1 MRERL
6 PPCAPEAAT
15 PARGR
20 LPTETEWEFA
30 ARHPHIG
37 WVETPK
43 LYPWGDEA
51 PSNETEWRLNLW
63 QGDFPSTDAALD
75 GHAGLAPAD
84 RLRALTRTLTL
95 ALTLN
100 LALTLALALTLTLAL
115 TLAPALA
122 LTLALIPTLTLA
134 LP

>member
-1 MRERL
+1 M
-6 PPCAPEAAT
+6 
-15 PARGR
+15 
-20 LPTETEWEFA
+20 PTETEGEFA

-63 QGDFPSTDAALD
+63 QGDFPRTDAALD

-84 RLRALTRTLTL
+84 RLRALTLTLTL

-115 TLAPALA
+115 ALA
-122 LTLALIPTLTLA
+122 LARSSAWARSTGASWA
-134 LP
+134 AAAAEAVR

>member
-1 MRERL
+1 M
-6 PPCAPEAAT
+6 
-15 PARGR
+15 RGR
-20 LPTETEWEFA
+20 LPTETEWEYA

-63 QGDFPSTDAALD
+63 QGDFPRTDAALD

-84 RLRALTRTLTL
+84 RLRAHPNPNPSPNPKPSPNPNPNTNPDR
-95 ALTLN
+95 
-100 LALTLALALTLTLAL
+100 
-115 TLAPALA
+115 
-122 LTLALIPTLTLA
+122 
-134 LP
+134 

>member
-6 PPCAPEAAT
+6 PPCAPEAGT

-63 QGDFPSTDAALD
+63 QGDFPRTDAALD

-84 RLRALTRTLTL
+84 AFEPNAAGLYNMLG
-95 ALTLN
+95 
-100 LALTLALALTLTLAL
+100 ALAVC
-115 TLAPALA
+115 
-122 LTLALIPTLTLA
+122 
-134 LP
+134 LPLCMPCPHRVRGT

>member
-51 PSNETEWRLNLW
+51 ASNETEWRLNLW
-63 QGDFPSTDAALD
+63 QGDFPRTDAALD

-84 RLRALTRTLTL
+84 RLRALT
-95 ALTLN
+95 
-100 LALTLALALTLTLAL
+100 LTLTLAL
-115 TLAPALA
+115 TRALA
-122 LTLALIPTLTLA
+122 LARRV
-134 LP
+134 